1 MFRLTFSD
9 SACLSGFFVFFF
21 FFSSF
26 LDFFLLH
33 QSARRKRG
41 LACCHSFIHSFIHA
55 YDLSRNNIWRRRR
68 TISLCSS
75 QMCLLRTGKK
85 NFVAF
90 VIEDREGER
99 ETPGRYSNINIMK
112 FTSTASDIF
121 LLSFVCVI

>member
-26 LDFFLLH
+26 LDFFFTTSECSKEKRPCLL
-33 QSARRKRG
+33 S
-41 LACCHSFIHSFIHA
+41 LIHSFIHA